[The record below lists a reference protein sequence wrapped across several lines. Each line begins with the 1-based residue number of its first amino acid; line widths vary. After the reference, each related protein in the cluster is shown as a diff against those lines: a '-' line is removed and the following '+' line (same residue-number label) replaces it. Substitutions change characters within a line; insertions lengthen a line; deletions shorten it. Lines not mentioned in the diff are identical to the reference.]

1 MNLPG
6 ITVSVEDMLQALKQV
21 SCEDTLKLIEEK
33 KDDTTERIVV
43 SWPTHFD
50 TSKAT
55 QLGFLNDGSLIQAL
69 KDYIQDHTNM
79 TI

>member
-21 SCEDTLKLIEEK
+21 HGEDTLKLIEEK
-33 KDDTTERIVV
+33 KDDATERIVV

-55 QLGFLNDGSLIQAL
+55 QLGFLSDGSLIQAL
-69 KDYIQDHTNM
+69 KDYIQDYTNI